1 MDLSRL
7 KPLLTPVWRPLVIL
21 ALIGLAVWGLLAG
34 SGGREQEAERERPV
48 SAPQRVSIV
57 NGETV
62 LTLDAAAQQAAGIE
76 VFPLRNRALR
86 EAVRAYGTA
95 VDPQPLSDL
104 HNNYVNAQAQLGMAR
119 ARLHQSQLAY
129 MRAEHLFAAQADS
142 AANRDTAEAQ
152 YRVDQATVSAAQTQL
167 QTLAAN
173 AQQNWGAVLGAS
185 IVKGDETFARLSS
198 RQSVLIQASLSPGQV
213 FARPPTRATV
223 QLENGT
229 RLSAAYLS
237 DAPKADPHIQG
248 ASYFYVVPANAGLL
262 PNMNVVAWL
271 SSGNSR
277 AGASVPSSTVVW
289 WQGAAWVYQRMAPT
303 QFVRRALNNDALAGG
318 FAVTGLSDGA
328 LIVVRGAQVL
338 LSEEFRTQAPAGD
351 GDRE

>member
-7 KPLLTPVWRPLVIL
+7 KPLLTPVWRPLVVL
-21 ALIGLAVWGLLAG
+21 VLIGLAVWGFLAG
-34 SGGREQEAERERPV
+34 SGEREQEAERERPV
-48 SAPQRVSIV
+48 SAPQRVSV
-57 NGETV
+57 ADGETV
-62 LTLDAAAQQAAGIE
+62 LTLDSAAQEAAGIE
-76 VFPLRNRALR
+76 VFPLRNGALR
-86 EAVRAYGTA
+86 QAVRAYGTA

-104 HNNYVNAQAQLGMAR
+104 HNSYVNAQAQLGMAR

-129 MRAEHLFAAQADS
+129 RRAEHLLAAQADS
-142 AANRDTAEAQ
+142 VAARDTAEAQ
-152 YRVDQATVSAAQTQL
+152 YRVDQATILAAQAQL

-185 IVKGDETFARLSS
+185 IVKGDEIFARLAS
-198 RQSVLIQASLSPGQV
+198 RRSVLVQASLSPGPV
-213 FARPPTRATV
+213 LAHPPASATV

-248 ASYFYVVPANAGLL
+248 ASYFYVVSASAGLL

-271 SSGNSR
+271 PSGDSR
-277 AGASVPSSTVVW
+277 AGASVPSSAIVW
-289 WQGAAWVYQRMAPT
+289 WQGAAWIYQRTTPT
-303 QFVRRALNNDALAGG
+303 QFVRRALSNDALAGG
-318 FAVTGLSDGA
+318 FAATGLPDGA

-351 GDRE
+351 EDQE